1 MKLFFCLFGL
11 VLVLE
16 GLPYFA
22 FPGRMKKWMLTI
34 QRIPDVYL
42 RVFGFIAMSLGLLIA
57 YLFRE

>member
-1 MKLFFCLFGL
+1 M
-11 VLVLE
+11 E

-42 RVFGFIAMSLGLLIA
+42 RAFGFIAMSLGLLIA